1 MVYIA
6 VFICTML
13 KSTKKLRF
21 KTNKTEMARMRM
33 HFGRSSGETRSSFKD
48 VVIDKL
54 SAWQY
59 IMDSSN
65 TYLSRVSF

>member
-48 VVIDKL
+48 VLIDKL
-54 SAWQY
+54 SA
-59 IMDSSN
+59 
-65 TYLSRVSF
+65 